1 MGWGD
6 NGETVKYLEY
16 KNNLFVPDD
25 GSCKSNLDMKITVI
39 NPPIAVCVVVCV
51 EKKKNH
57 FVLKKTIFCFR
68 MLFKALGSTIA
79 EMVKEKVPL
88 SGVTSPV
95 IYSTISALLAA
106 HSQNLFMTR
115 TVRDILY
122 GFRINLL
129 DTVTTLI
136 KPLEMLGFKD
146 LLPGGGVPNNTFG
159 LLYGKNNTP
168 EGPYEIYTG
177 INNKPYIHLIKWKN
191 QRQVSGISFFPPTLS
206 YRKLLKTMF

>member
-1 MGWGD
+1 MG
-6 NGETVKYLEY
+6 
-16 KNNLFVPDD
+16 
-25 GSCKSNLDMKITVI
+25 
-39 NPPIAVCVVVCV
+39 
-51 EKKKNH
+51 
-57 FVLKKTIFCFR
+57 
-68 MLFKALGSTIA
+68 KALGSTIA

-88 SGVTSPV
+88 AGVTSPV

-115 TVRDILY
+115 TVREILY

-168 EGPYEIYTG
+168 EGPYEVYTG
-177 INNKPYIHLIKWKN
+177 INNKPYISLFKYKN
-191 QRQVSGISFFPPTLS
+191 QRYIQNCVDTKFILSSTAFGSTTLNLFLS
-206 YRKLLKTMF
+206 SNTAGV